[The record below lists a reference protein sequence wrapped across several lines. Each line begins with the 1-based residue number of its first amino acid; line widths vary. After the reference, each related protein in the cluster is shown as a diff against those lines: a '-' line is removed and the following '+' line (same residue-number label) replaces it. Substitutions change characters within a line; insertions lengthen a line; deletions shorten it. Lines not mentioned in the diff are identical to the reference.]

1 MYTVIYPCHITF
13 WTLWNIKIRFKN
25 ILTKYWNLHAPIK
38 FCSQIPYNMV
48 LIYLGLKIWSHKTFN
63 PPPPF
68 SSRIWKSGVQCFKKN
83 SHKGYENQR
92 GSKFNSDNN
101 SKSLYNMMWK
111 SEGRTIF
118 CNHNIS
124 KRLWKSEVGGSKY
137 FTETSSSLV
146 GFWKQMG
153 VQNISVIIFWNLSPI
168 GYENQSIGS
177 ILLKPHYTCILRKY
191 QTNKLLISQYP
202 DKSLHLNMYRNKS
215 S

>member
-13 WTLWNIKIRFKN
+13 WTQWNIKIRFKN

-124 KRLWKSEVGGSKY
+124 KRLWKSEVGG
-137 FTETSSSLV
+137 
-146 GFWKQMG
+146 G
-153 VQNISVIIFWNLSPI
+153 QNISQKPLA
-168 GYENQSIGS
+168 
-177 ILLKPHYTCILRKY
+177 LL
-191 QTNKLLISQYP
+191 
-202 DKSLHLNMYRNKS
+202 
-215 S
+215 